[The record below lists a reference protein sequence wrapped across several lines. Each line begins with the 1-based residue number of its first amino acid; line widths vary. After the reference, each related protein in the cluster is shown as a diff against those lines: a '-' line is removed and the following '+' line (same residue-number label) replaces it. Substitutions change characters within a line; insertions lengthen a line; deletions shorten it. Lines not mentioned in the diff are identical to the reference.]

1 MPPPDRWEKYQALG
15 KVIPGTRLIT
25 FKVPL
30 KTELC
35 EKLPEDEQFTP
46 KKLVAMVS
54 ELGHRLGM
62 VVDLTF
68 TKKYYAAFEF
78 KGQGVRHEKI
88 FTEGHNVPNDDV
100 VYRFFD
106 TLESFFKEC
115 QDENQVVGVHCTHGV
130 NRTGYVVCRYMI
142 ERLGF
147 NADKAMAVYHEARG
161 YPIERENYIEDL
173 RLRHLNLDYKY
184 EGREKLPMQKH
195 QQNRRPYQNREHR
208 REGNEQEFHHN
219 HRQHEEE
226 YRERSRSHDIEHR
239 REHHG
244 QEYRNHRHNN
254 RDRDYSAGFDLHRDM
269 HHPQYPAK
277 SYNRYGNQPWSQDQ
291 RDYHP
296 PRGNHH
302 WNSQS
307 GDQQNRTRSAGRFQ
321 NFSDRRRF
329 NNRADYDDDWRQSH
343 IEIHD
348 NNRGHD
354 SEGCFNPKN
363 QQPWTNSR
371 STFRQGYRNGYNDES
386 REYYER
392 NGRNR
397 GQYQGDGL
405 YRNQRSGPYGSRN
418 NRPYHRHSE
427 NQSQRRSSGG
437 HDIDSTK

>member
-1 MPPPDRWEKYQALG
+1 MSRLATLYFFFEAESILRWEKYQALG
-15 KVIPGTRLIT
+15 K
-25 FKVPL
+25 
-30 KTELC
+30 ELC

-54 ELGHRLGM
+54 EQGHRLGM

-115 QDENQVVGVHCTHGV
+115 QDENQVVGVHCTHGI

-173 RLRHLNLDYKY
+173 RLRHLNRDYKY

-195 QQNRRPYQNREHR
+195 QQNRRPYQNREH
-208 REGNEQEFHHN
+208 EQEYHQN

-226 YRERSRSHDIEHR
+226 YHERSRSHDIEHR

-277 SYNRYGNQPWSQDQ
+277 SYNRHSNQPWSQDQ

-348 NNRGHD
+348 DNLVNIMSEMVEIEDNTKGMGHI
-354 SEGCFNPKN
+354 EVKEVG
-363 QQPWTNSR
+363 R
-371 STFRQGYRNGYNDES
+371 IGQGIIGLIIDIQKTIRKGEIAV
-386 REYYER
+386 
-392 NGRNR
+392 GMI
-397 GQYQGDGL
+397 YQFHQIEDGSKSDL
-405 YRNQRSGPYGSRN
+405 HKTMEIKDDLIVS
-418 NRPYHRHSE
+418 
-427 NQSQRRSSGG
+427 SQRE
-437 HDIDSTK
+437 